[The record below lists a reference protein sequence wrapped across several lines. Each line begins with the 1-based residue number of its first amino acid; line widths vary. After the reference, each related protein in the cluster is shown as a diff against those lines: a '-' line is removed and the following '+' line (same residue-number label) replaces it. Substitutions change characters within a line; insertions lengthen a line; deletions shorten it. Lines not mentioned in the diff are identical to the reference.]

1 MSQLISEKIPRIF
14 PDFPIYGGN
23 KSVLNYMLIL
33 ICKTEKLKLHFTR
46 YMSSFNPKM
55 DYSK

>member
-1 MSQLISEKIPRIF
+1 MSQLISEKFPRIL

-33 ICKTEKLKLHFTR
+33 ICKTEKL
-46 YMSSFNPKM
+46 
-55 DYSK
+55 